1 VPKRC
6 SESLKKSLQLAG
18 LQPRVDLAGYY
29 RFPEPVSFRYPLP
42 SHHFLLMQ
50 SGSVQARTVD
60 GEFTAGPRELVY
72 FRPAP
77 INEYSVAAGTVFYQT
92 HLTLA
97 PPWRDRWPLRLEHG
111 RLLPAR
117 LALGNRFE
125 EMRVLFETLCLELGQ
140 SGAAHELRAVAAV
153 FKMLALIVEI
163 ASASPSASPRL
174 DALQRARQRLE
185 GDLALDCPI
194 GPLARESGWSTDY
207 FIRQFKARFG
217 VSPKACRTRVR
228 VREAIRLLRE
238 TSLSVKQI
246 AAQLGWRDDGAL
258 TVHLRHLSGRNP
270 GDIRSG
276 KPVRNLNLPG
286 GPLYPVNLHIVPPD
300 AGPDW
305 FDRWMLPGR
314 RDAITQATAMK
325 LSAKRNQK
333 PQHQP
338 RHRLS

>member
-1 VPKRC
+1 MSRRRSKLSRR
-6 SESLKKSLQLAG
+6 SLHLAG
-18 LQPRVDLAGYY
+18 LRPQADLAGCY
-29 RFPEPVSFRYPLP
+29 RFPELVSFRYWLP
-42 SHHFLLMQ
+42 CYHLILIQ
-50 SGSVQARTVD
+50 SGSLQARTVD
-60 GEFTAGPRELVY
+60 GEFTAGPRELVC

-77 INEYSVAAGTVFYQT
+77 VNEYSAAAGTVFYQT
-92 HLTLA
+92 QVILA
-97 PPWRDRWPLRLEHG
+97 PPRRDRWPLRLERG

-117 LALGNRFE
+117 LALGDRFE

-174 DALQRARQRLE
+174 DALQRARQQLE
-185 GDLALDCPI
+185 GDLARDCPI
-194 GPLARESGWSTDY
+194 AALARESGWSTDY
-207 FIRQFKARFG
+207 FIRKFKARFG
-217 VSPKACRTRVR
+217 VSPKACRTRAR

-258 TVHLRHLSGRNP
+258 TVHLRHLSGRSP

-305 FDRWMLPGR
+305 FDRWMLPSH
-314 RDAITQATAMK
+314 RDAITQATVTK
-325 LSAKRNQK
+325 LSA
-333 PQHQP
+333 
-338 RHRLS
+338 HRTAKSK